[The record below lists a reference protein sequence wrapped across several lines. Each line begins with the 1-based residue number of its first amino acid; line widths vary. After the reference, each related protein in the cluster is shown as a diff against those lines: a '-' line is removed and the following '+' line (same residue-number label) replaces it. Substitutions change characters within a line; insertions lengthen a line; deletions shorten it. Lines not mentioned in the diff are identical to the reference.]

1 MLGPHPVRG
10 YRRSRSEPRHA
21 TIRTVSSSSIPL
33 VSSVAVRLPDR
44 TRVLALALGVL
55 AFGLYLFAGS
65 QGSGTDEF
73 IPLAGALLR
82 GEFAVDA
89 RPWVELVP
97 VGSLWYVPFPPVPA
111 LFYMPVVAIMGV
123 RPWNEELAMGVMPA
137 IVGALSVGVAFLLL
151 RKRGVAERPAIWI
164 TAGFA
169 TTTLLW
175 VAGTGGTHHMAQASA
190 TLFLLGTLW
199 FALDRRRP
207 YLAGFLFSLAVGS
220 RLPVGAAVPLFFYL
234 YRRDTWKFL
243 VGAVPVAAL
252 IGLYN
257 LARFG
262 SITDFGYARIPSSSS
277 TNGLVTGEPWFK
289 DGIESPTYIP
299 QGLQAMLWS
308 WPTIDPSQA
317 PFIRPSLQAD
327 SLLLAAPFLF
337 WSFLARGRDALAIG
351 IAAILVITVDL
362 MHGSVGFAQ
371 FGYRF
376 ILDATPLLLV
386 LIGLAIPNR
395 TPLLFKIAVIVGAV
409 ATGYALW
416 ALGADFT
423 A

>member
-1 MLGPHPVRG
+1 MLGPRPVRG
-10 YRRSRSEPRHA
+10 HLEVAHRALACDHPHRVELVHPARVIRRGPA
-21 TIRTVSSSSIPL
+21 
-33 VSSVAVRLPDR
+33 PDR
-44 TRVLALALGVL
+44 TRVLALALGIL
-55 AFGLYLFAGS
+55 AFGLYLFVGS

-89 RPWVELVP
+89 RPWSSSSP
-97 VGSLWYVPFPPVPA
+97 SGPLWYVPFPPVPA
-111 LFYMPVVAIMGV
+111 LFYVPVVAIMGV

-234 YRRDTWKFL
+234 YRRETWKFL
-243 VGAVPVAAL
+243 VGAVPVATL

-289 DGIESPTYIP
+289 DGIESPTTSP
-299 QGLQAMLWS
+299 RA
-308 WPTIDPSQA
+308 
-317 PFIRPSLQAD
+317 
-327 SLLLAAPFLF
+327 
-337 WSFLARGRDALAIG
+337 
-351 IAAILVITVDL
+351 
-362 MHGSVGFAQ
+362 
-371 FGYRF
+371 
-376 ILDATPLLLV
+376 
-386 LIGLAIPNR
+386 
-395 TPLLFKIAVIVGAV
+395 
-409 ATGYALW
+409 
-416 ALGADFT
+416 
-423 A
+423 

>member
-1 MLGPHPVRG
+1 M
-10 YRRSRSEPRHA
+10 
-21 TIRTVSSSSIPL
+21 SSSSIPL

-55 AFGLYLFAGS
+55 AFGLYLFVGS

-220 RLPVGAAVPLFFYL
+220 RLPVGAAIPLFFYL

-327 SLLLAAPFLF
+327 SLLLAAPFLA
-337 WSFLARGRDALAIG
+337 LVVPCPRTRRPRHRHRRDPRHHRGPDARERRLRPVRVPVHPRCHAAPARADRAGDPEPGAAPLQDRGHRRGGRDRLCAVGPRRRLHCLAG
-351 IAAILVITVDL
+351 AGTAPP
-362 MHGSVGFAQ
+362 SV
-371 FGYRF
+371 
-376 ILDATPLLLV
+376 
-386 LIGLAIPNR
+386 R
-395 TPLLFKIAVIVGAV
+395 TR
-409 ATGYALW
+409 
-416 ALGADFT
+416 
-423 A
+423 

>member
-1 MLGPHPVRG
+1 M
-10 YRRSRSEPRHA
+10 
-21 TIRTVSSSSIPL
+21 SSSSIPL

-44 TRVLALALGVL
+44 TRVLALALGVV
-55 AFGLYLFAGS
+55 AFGVYLFAGS

-123 RPWNEELAMGVMPA
+123 RPWNEELATGVMPA
-137 IVGALSVGVAFLLL
+137 IVGGMAVAVAFLLL
-151 RKRGVAERPAIWI
+151 RKRGVAERPALWI

-169 TTTLLW
+169 TSTLLW
-175 VAGTGGTHHMAQASA
+175 VAGTGGTHHMAQVSA
-190 TLFLLGTLW
+190 TLFLLGSLW

-220 RLPVGAAVPLFFYL
+220 RLPVGAAFPLFIYL
-234 YRRDTWKFL
+234 YRRDTWRFV
-243 VGAVPVAAL
+243 VGALPVAAL

-262 SITDFGYARIPSSSS
+262 SITDFGYARIPSSSAS
-277 TNGLVTGEPWFK
+277 NGLVTGEPWFK

-299 QGLQAMLWS
+299 QGLTAMLWS
-308 WPTIDPSQA
+308 WPTIDTVAGALRPAVVAVRFA
-317 PFIRPSLQAD
+317 PARGAVPGLVIPGPRSRRARDRARRDPRHHRRPDARERGLRPVRVPVHPRRH
-327 SLLLAAPFLF
+327 AAP
-337 WSFLARGRDALAIG
+337 A
-351 IAAILVITVDL
+351 
-362 MHGSVGFAQ
+362 
-371 FGYRF
+371 
-376 ILDATPLLLV
+376 
-386 LIGLAIPNR
+386 
-395 TPLLFKIAVIVGAV
+395 
-409 ATGYALW
+409 
-416 ALGADFT
+416 GADRDGHPEPNP
-423 A
+423 APLQGRGPRRGGRHQLRLVGPGRRLRGVARPRQRS